1 VKKPNGKAEAGWYDA
16 PEIDGYLQYWNGKY
30 WTKKKQPKDGHE
42 NLDITP
48 EYELGKFY
56 FRKPYFSDNAF
67 MGWVVVNFF
76 MTISRLANNVNNG
89 ELNVSSTF
97 SIVSGLADAVIGT
110 LLTAFFIW
118 IFFLAYL
125 VPRRIKDNKK
135 KKRK

>member
-1 VKKPNGKAEAGWYDA
+1 MRKPDGKAEAGWYDA

-67 MGWVVVNFF
+67 TGWVVVNFF

>member
-1 VKKPNGKAEAGWYDA
+1 MKKPDGKAEAGWYDA